1 MLLDTPG
8 GPGHPTCR
16 PRGSHGWLP
25 LSPAEPRPADSPF
38 LPSRSPGG
46 PPLPPPHSPTG
57 PPELRAGTPHPPAP
71 CPVPLGADWPWVLS
85 EGVKVAQSCPTLDD
99 PMDCSPPG
107 SSVHRILQARIQE
120 WVALPFSRGS
130 SQPRSPA
137 LWADFFPVEPQ
148 RKPLGP
154 EAEPKPDVRLSTHR
168 PRPVR
173 PPSFV
178 VTRSLLQGARPC
190 TCIGPVSA

>member
-85 EGVKVAQSCPTLDD
+85 ERVKVAQSCPTLDD

-130 SQPRSPA
+130 SQPRSAGGPKDLLYFLNRTESKIFKVRSKWLNTHTHTRNMSNTWNA
-137 LWADFFPVEPQ
+137 LYKYYHYYYYLAKKNLNCF
-148 RKPLGP
+148 LN
-154 EAEPKPDVRLSTHR
+154 
-168 PRPVR
+168 
-173 PPSFV
+173 
-178 VTRSLLQGARPC
+178 
-190 TCIGPVSA
+190 